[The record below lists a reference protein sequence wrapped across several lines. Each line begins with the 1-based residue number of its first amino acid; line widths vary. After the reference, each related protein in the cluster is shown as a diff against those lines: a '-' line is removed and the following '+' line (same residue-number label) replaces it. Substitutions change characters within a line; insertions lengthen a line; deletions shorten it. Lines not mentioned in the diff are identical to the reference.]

1 MLLLLF
7 GMIIFAFLF
16 LGAIIFLACI
26 LAPPARRYALS
37 AALWCAV
44 WGPCSVGLM
53 TLAGLGLVA
62 QAFITKAGDL
72 ERFHA
77 PRLLAAFGWGYL
89 ILGILITA
97 LVATA
102 AAWLHQAI
110 TRRMTFAL
118 FRLYAAAVSAGI
130 GSVFGWVLGWW
141 MLLKELPASGFFL
154 WGFGM
159 ALLIAA
165 FAVVAYK
172 NAHRLRGEAPT
183 KLTWITQEEF
193 TGKVES

>member
-16 LGAIIFLACI
+16 LGAIVFLACV
-26 LAPPARRYALS
+26 LMPPTQRYAVS

-53 TLAGLGLVA
+53 MLAGLGLVA
-62 QAFITKAGDL
+62 QAFITRAGDL

-89 ILGILITA
+89 ILGILMTA
-97 LVATA
+97 LVATG

-110 TRRMTFAL
+110 TRRMAFAL

-130 GSVFGWVLGWW
+130 GSVFGWVLGGW
-141 MLLKELPASGFFL
+141 MSWKRQPPYCS
-154 WGFGM
+154 
-159 ALLIAA
+159 
-165 FAVVAYK
+165 
-172 NAHRLRGEAPT
+172 P
-183 KLTWITQEEF
+183 
-193 TGKVES
+193 